1 MTARLEFPNTATGS
15 IRVVFPTGSHIE
27 LPREQLEIAC
37 LEVLSHPFPN
47 WPRLIG
53 PAAQALMD
61 VSGFLP
67 AGSTEAM
74 QVITSLFHLTYRLYN
89 IEQTEPSIAHSPA
102 LVQRLFHQRLRDLL
116 PPKNSLFIPAR
127 ELQERIVTEDR
138 NGELFKFGRLYKC
151 TVRSR
156 VKITDTV
163 QKTFPDGNNGQD
175 ATVISPRDLI
185 ADDWEQVFHYR
196 PYNTPILGLWKLR
209 AVERLNSDLR
219 DEYESLEDD

>member
-1 MTARLEFPNTATGS
+1 MTARLEFPSTTTGA
-15 IRVVFPTGSHIE
+15 IQVLFPTGRHIE

-53 PAAQALMD
+53 PGAQALMD
-61 VSGFLP
+61 VSRFLP
-67 AGSTEAM
+67 PGSTEAM
-74 QVITSLFHLTYRLYN
+74 QVITSLFHLTYGLYN
-89 IEQTEPSIAHSPA
+89 IEQSDPSIGHSPA

-127 ELQERIVTEDR
+127 ELQERIGTEDR

-151 TVRSR
+151 TV
-156 VKITDTV
+156 
-163 QKTFPDGNNGQD
+163 
-175 ATVISPRDLI
+175 I
-185 ADDWEQVFHYR
+185 AAGWEQIFHYR